1 MYNFLVLLSGALIT
15 IMVSFNS
22 ILSDKVGSYTAILII
37 HIVGF
42 VLLNILILVKKIKI
56 RFTRKIP
63 LIFYSA
69 GVIGIF
75 TVLFNNLTF
84 SALGASLAIALG
96 LFGQTIGSLI
106 IDSFGFMG
114 MKKIKFNNKKIFG
127 LTLITIGIVIMTIY

>member
-42 VLLNILILVKKIKI
+42 VLLNILILAKKIEI
-56 RFTRKIP
+56 GFTKKVP

-75 TVLFNNLTF
+75 TVLFNNLSYT
-84 SALGASLAIALG
+84 ALGASLAIALG

-106 IDSFGFMG
+106 IDSFGLMG

-127 LTLITIGIVIMTIY
+127 LTLITIGIAVMTIY